1 MTLARAHNRDTVPL
15 IYLKPEKPKFAIGD
29 IYQYIVYQNIREK
42 YLIKVTHQTGQRRYS
57 WLMKFCQQNLLLIE
71 LLI

>member
-29 IYQYIVYQNIREK
+29 IYQYIVYQNITEK
-42 YLIKVTHQTGQRRYS
+42 YLIKVTHQTGQRRY
-57 WLMKFCQQNLLLIE
+57 C
-71 LLI
+71 